1 MILTPVLELRKSDLE
16 NKERPV
22 EFYRYDIDGTKVWFE
37 QHLDTG
43 HIYTVYVSLNP
54 KYFRGYDIYVTCDD
68 DQLFYPIDIRVS
80 MYHREFHIDNVK
92 DIIAQLSMLTNIAE
106 TIDALFKDS
115 EHHDL
120 WVAKHA

>member
-1 MILTPVLELRKSDLE
+1 MILTPVLELWKSDLE

-43 HIYTVYVSLNP
+43 HIYAVYVSLNST
-54 KYFRGYDIYVTCDD
+54 YFSGYDIYVECDANE
-68 DQLFYPIDIRVS
+68 LFYPIDIKIS
-80 MYHREFHIDNVK
+80 MNHREFHIDNVK
-92 DIIAQLSMLTNIAE
+92 RIISQLSMLANIVE

-120 WVAKHA
+120 WVAKHT